1 MSAWEKFAATVV
13 GIATEN
19 GLRYLMFAGIGWV
32 VGYMVFKRRWAHRK
46 IIQEQPSGADIRRE
60 IRLSLITVCIY
71 GVVGA
76 VTVWAWQQH
85 GLGKMYLDLNAHSM
99 AWFWTSLAILIV
111 VHDTY
116 FYWTHRWMHHPRL
129 FKLFHRGH
137 HRSMNPSPW
146 ATYAFDP
153 LEAVVQAGIFPLA
166 INLMPIHPLVFFMFM
181 IWQITFNVIGHTGY
195 EFWPR
200 WLMDTWL
207 GKLMN
212 TPTNHIMHH
221 EYLRGNYGLYF
232 NVWDRLMRTNH
243 ERYEERFREVTS
255 RPAPAGATVGTSPE
269 MKPVKS

>member
-1 MSAWEKFAATVV
+1 MSLERFIAALVA
-13 GIATEN
+13 IATEN
-19 GLRYLMFAGIGWV
+19 GLRYLLWAGIGWV
-32 VGYMVFKRRWAHRK
+32 LGYVLFKRRWAHRK
-46 IIQEQPSGADIRRE
+46 IIQAQPSRGDVWRE

-76 VTVWAWQQH
+76 VTVWAWRQH
-85 GLGKMYLDLNAHSM
+85 GFGRMYLDLHAFSM
-99 AWFWTSLAILIV
+99 TWFWGSLGILILL
-111 VHDTY
+111 HDTY

-129 FKLFHRGH
+129 FKWFHRGH

-153 LEAVVQAGIFPLA
+153 LEAVVQAGIFPVA
-166 INLMPIHPLVFFMFM
+166 IALLPIHPLVFLMFM
-181 IWQITFNVIGHTGY
+181 IWQITFNVLGHTGY

-200 WLMDTWL
+200 WMMDGWL
-207 GKLMN
+207 GKIMN

-221 EYLRGNYGLYF
+221 EHLRGNYGLYF

-255 RPAPAGATVGTSPE
+255 RTA
-269 MKPVKS
+269 